1 MLARRREGRTTTGA
15 GQRAGGCSRG
25 GFTLI
30 ELLVVIGIAVLLL
43 AMMVPTGK
51 AMREGNRAMACKSQ
65 LMQIG
70 QAMKAYYADEGGA
83 PPFYIDTGQAWGTD
97 DPHGAGLM
105 ALYDLGYLNRRESL
119 HCPRDIYVDGDTPE
133 YYQSYQ
139 RRDEDVDTS
148 SGTDLD
154 AWSYLNSRGVTDQ
167 ADLYYRR
174 QLQPAAIV
182 GAAPPVPVIH
192 PDFRPADDTVIT
204 WCPFHT
210 DYLRSGDVGDYQV
223 LFWDGSVVRIP
234 EDIMCDPSIAP
245 DAPWK
250 VGHDDG
256 IE

>member
-1 MLARRREGRTTTGA
+1 MLAGRRETRARTGA
-15 GQRAGGCSRG
+15 RGHRRG
-25 GFTLI
+25 GFTLV

-43 AMMVPTGK
+43 AMMVPTGRS
-51 AMREGNRAMACKSQ
+51 MREGNRAMACKSQ

-83 PPFYIDTGQAWGTD
+83 PPFYIDAAEDWTSA

-119 HCPRDIYVDGDTPE
+119 HCPRDIYVDGDAPE

-139 RRDEDVDTS
+139 RKDEDVDTS
-148 SGTDLD
+148 AGSELD
-154 AWSYLNSRGVTDQ
+154 AWSYLNSRGVIDP

-174 QLQPAAIV
+174 QLQPAADV
-182 GAAPPVPVIH
+182 GGTSPVPVIH

-204 WCPFHT
+204 WCPFHR

-223 LFWDGSVVRIP
+223 LFWDGSVVRVP

>member
-1 MLARRREGRTTTGA
+1 MLAGRRESRTTIKA
-15 GQRAGGCSRG
+15 GRHPGDSSRG
-25 GFTLI
+25 GFTLV

-43 AMMVPTGK
+43 AMMVPTGR
-51 AMREGNRAMACKSQ
+51 AMRESNRAMACKSQ
-65 LMQIG
+65 LMQVG

-83 PPFYIDTGQAWGTD
+83 PPFYIDPGQVWGAD

-119 HCPRDIYVDGDTPE
+119 HCPRDIYADGATPA
-133 YYQSYQ
+133 YFQSYQ
-139 RRDEDVDTS
+139 REDEDVDTS
-148 SGTDLD
+148 AGSALD
-154 AWSYLNSRGVTDQ
+154 AWSYLNSRGVFDDTDP
-167 ADLYYRR
+167 YYRR
-174 QLQPAAIV
+174 QLQPAAPV
-182 GAAPPVPVIH
+182 GGTPVPVIN
-192 PDFRPADDTVIT
+192 PDWRPADDTVIT

-234 EDIMCDPSIAP
+234 EDIMCDPSLAP